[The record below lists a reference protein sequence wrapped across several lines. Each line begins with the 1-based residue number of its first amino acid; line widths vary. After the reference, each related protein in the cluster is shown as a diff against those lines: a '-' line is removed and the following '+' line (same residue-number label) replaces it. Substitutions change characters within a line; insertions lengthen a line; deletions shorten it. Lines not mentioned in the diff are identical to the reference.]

1 MKVVQ
6 SAMFVLLALAGAVI
20 AGPLQ
25 RQHVAADAK
34 WLVHLDLDR
43 LVQTAVGKWLA
54 EAVLDPALARPLRE
68 LKQNL
73 GIDFD
78 WRDLSGITAYGTAFK
93 PWGQPNGV
101 LLLDGYDF
109 GAALDQAISR
119 LEQLVGV
126 GVLPLQKTLEDGAA
140 VYSLQDR
147 VFGAMLPGR
156 LFLLSQSKD
165 ELTKARQVIS
175 GAEPGLPPRKVPAGA
190 EGAFLVGRLDQLQ
203 EAPLP
208 PQAQA
213 LKAVESAHLSMA
225 QQADNVLLRLSL
237 AVKDAD
243 TAAQM
248 QQALQ
253 GLLALAL
260 LNQPQ
265 NTNAQKLAQATRISV
280 TDKTVNVRVELP
292 AAEVIEL
299 LKQGQQRRAP
309 NRPARTP

>member
-1 MKVVQ
+1 M
-6 SAMFVLLALAGAVI
+6 LALAGSLS

-25 RQHVAADAK
+25 RQHVAADAR

-54 EAVLDPALARPLRE
+54 EAVLDPGLARPLRE

-78 WRDLSGITAYGTAFK
+78 WRDLSGITAYGTAFR

-101 LLLDGYDF
+101 LVLDGYDF
-109 GAALDQAISR
+109 GAALDQAIER

-126 GVLPLQKTLEDGAA
+126 GALPLQKSAHDGAV

-156 LFLLSQSKD
+156 LFLVSQSKE
-165 ELTKARQVIS
+165 ELTKARDVIS
-175 GAEPGLPPRKVPAGA
+175 GTTPCLPPGKVPSGA
-190 EGAFLVGRLDQLQ
+190 DSAFLWGRLEKLP
-203 EAPLP
+203 EAPWP
-208 PQAQA
+208 AQAQA
-213 LKAVESAHLSMA
+213 LKAVESAQFSMA
-225 QQADNVLLRLSL
+225 QQADNVVLRLKL
-237 AVKDAD
+237 VVKDAD
-243 TAAQM
+243 TASQM

-253 GLLALAL
+253 GLLALVV

-265 NTNAQKLAQATRISV
+265 NTNAQKLVQATKISV
-280 TDKTVNVRVELP
+280 ADKTVQVRLELP
-292 AAEVIEL
+292 SAEVVDL
-299 LKQGQQRRAP
+299 LKQGQQRRAA
-309 NRPARTP
+309 NRPAGSP

>member
-1 MKVVQ
+1 M
-6 SAMFVLLALAGAVI
+6 ALACSAT

-25 RQHVAADAK
+25 RQHVAAEAK

-54 EAVLDPALARPLRE
+54 ESVLDPGLARPLRE

-119 LEQLVGV
+119 LEQAVGV
-126 GVLPLQKTLEDGAA
+126 GVLPLQKTLENGTTI
-140 VYSLQDR
+140 YSLQDR
-147 VFGAMLPGR
+147 LFGAMLPGR

-175 GAEPGLPPRKVPAGA
+175 GAEPALPQRKVPAGA
-190 EGAFLVGRLDQLQ
+190 DTAFLVGRLEKLQ

-213 LKAVESAHLSMA
+213 LKAVESAQLSMA
-225 QQADNVLLRLSL
+225 QQADNVVARLSL

-253 GLLALAL
+253 GLLALVV

-265 NTNAQKLAQATRISV
+265 NTNAQKLVQATKISV
-280 TDKTVNVRVELP
+280 ADKTVNVRLELP
-292 AAEVIEL
+292 SADVIDL
-299 LKQGQQRRAP
+299 LKQGQQRRGA
-309 NRPARTP
+309 NRPGRTP